1 MKVIDTE
8 IPGVLILEPQL
19 HGDGRGFFLELFQSA
34 RYAASGIERPFL
46 QDNISRS
53 SRGVLRGLHLQNPKC
68 QGKVITVLS
77 GAILDVAV
85 DMRVGSPTF
94 GRHTKVVLSDENRR
108 QVWVPRG
115 FAHGFLVLSE
125 TADMF
130 YKCDEIYYPEHEIVV
145 RWDDPE
151 LAIDWPCGAPV
162 LSKRDLQG
170 RTIAELLDGLP
181 RHGFV

>member
-8 IPGVLILEPQL
+8 IPGVLILEPQV
-19 HGDGRGFFLELFQSA
+19 HGDKRGFFLELFQAA
-34 RYAASGIERPFL
+34 RYAARGIEGPFL

-53 SRGVLRGLHLQNPKC
+53 SRGVLRGLHLQNPMA

-77 GAILDVAV
+77 GAVLDVAV
-85 DMRVGSPTF
+85 DVRIGSPTF
-94 GRHTKVVLSDENRR
+94 GRYTKVELTDENRR

-125 TADMF
+125 TADVF
-130 YKCDEIYYPEHEIVV
+130 YKCDERYCPEHEIVV

-151 LAIDWPCGAPV
+151 LAIDWPCGAPI

-170 RTIAELLDGLP
+170 RAIADLMDVLP